1 MKYIIKGIAI
11 LITYI
16 GSSIIYFPLNMNIIT
31 IVNNNAISAKG
42 LILGTKVLVYH
53 YVPFLD
59 SKSNLVSIPPIKG
72 IPK

>member
-1 MKYIIKGIAI
+1 M
-11 LITYI
+11 
-16 GSSIIYFPLNMNIIT
+16 YFPLNMNIIT